1 MKHADEFHRGD
12 ISATDKKAYIAAV
25 LCMDLFSSSFGEV
38 LMVKRLYPKTVQTK
52 RDYLSG
58 SEVEI

>member
-38 LMVKRLYPKTVQTK
+38 LMVKRLYPKTV
-52 RDYLSG
+52 
-58 SEVEI
+58 